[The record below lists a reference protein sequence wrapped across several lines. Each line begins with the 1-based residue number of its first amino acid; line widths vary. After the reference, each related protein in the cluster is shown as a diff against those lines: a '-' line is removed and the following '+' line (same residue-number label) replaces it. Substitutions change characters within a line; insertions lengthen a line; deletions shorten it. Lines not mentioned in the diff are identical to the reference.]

1 MKGGSKMTRRRI
13 IFKDVDGE
21 LYVTPEF
28 NGDKKEF
35 KMFCSDDTCMLDWD
49 EILKLFEGV
58 TTIKEFRTASK
69 EAQSNYISSF
79 CPDVTAIFPIT
90 PLESIECI
98 NGDHIYLIDSGAI
111 QQIK

>member
-1 MKGGSKMTRRRI
+1 MTRRRI
-13 IFKDVDGE
+13 IFKDVDGK

-79 CPDVTAIFPIT
+79 CTDVTNVFPIM
-90 PLESIECI
+90 PVKSIEYLHS
-98 NGDHIYLIDSGAI
+98 DHIYLIDNGII